1 MSDADGILERI
12 AADGVRVVDF
22 RFTDLAGRWRHV
34 ARDAAGVDAEFLRE
48 GLLVDGSA
56 VPGWREVTE
65 ADLLLRPDLGSAWL
79 DPFSA
84 QPTLVVHCDG
94 ADPASGLG
102 YERDPRSAAQRAEAH
117 LARSGIADEARVG
130 VDICFFLFDDVRVD
144 AGRWTAGYGLTPTP
158 TRPPAGG
165 GGGHSGRVTAVARPG
180 ADAAYLALPP
190 ADPFAD
196 LRAEMASILAGLGV
210 EGLTH
215 GHGRAP
221 QQNEFALGAT
231 GLTRAADRVQAFRY
245 VAHMVAASYG
255 KAASFLPKPLGDEP
269 GSGLRVHQ
277 SLWRA
282 GRPAFAG
289 QGYADLSPAC
299 LQFVAGVIRHARA
312 LNAFTNP
319 TTNSYRRLRFGQDEP
334 VLLAYAAH
342 NRSAALRIPYARHPE
357 GKRVE
362 LGFPDPCANPY
373 LAFAAVLMA
382 GLDGIERRLEPGEPA
397 DRNLYDLP
405 PEEAAGMGSVCRSLD
420 EALDALE
427 TDHDFLTRGEVMPE
441 ELIRAYVRVKRGEIE
456 AVERVPHPAEF
467 ALYA

>member
-1 MSDADGILERI
+1 MSEADTILERI
-12 AADGVRVVDF
+12 AADGVKVVDF
-22 RFTDLAGRWRHV
+22 RFTDLTGRWRHV
-34 ARDAAGVDAEFLRE
+34 ARDAAGVEAESLRE

-117 LARSGIADEARVG
+117 LARSGIADEVRVA
-130 VDICFFLFDDVRVD
+130 VDVAFFLFDDIRVD
-144 AGRWTAGYGLTPTP
+144 AGPWAAGYGLSPTP
-158 TRPPAGG
+158 TRPSAGVAARG
-165 GGGHSGRVTAVARPG
+165 GRVATVRSV
-180 ADAAYLALPP
+180 ADAPYLALPP

-196 LRAEMASILAGLGV
+196 LRAEMASILASLGV

-221 QQNEFALGAT
+221 QQNEFALGAA

-255 KAASFLPKPLGDEP
+255 KAASFLPKPLSDEP

-289 QGYADLSPAC
+289 QGYADLSPTC
-299 LQFVAGVIRHARA
+299 LQFVAGVMRHARA

-342 NRSAALRIPYARHPE
+342 NRSAALRIPYASRPE

-427 TDHDFLTRGEVMPE
+427 ADHDFLTRGEVMPE